1 MMQDATSL
9 EIGFLVTREVET
21 RGVET
26 RDEVLTKKSCWNWA
40 LLSYIA
46 AAILMVTALCIL
58 AYVFYFAL
66 AGGGSF

>member
-9 EIGFLVTREVET
+9 EIGFLVTR
-21 RGVET
+21 GIET